1 MAAQSSLAV
10 KGLQTLAGVIDA
22 DYVGAIRVLMRN
34 DNYEATTL
42 NAQDCI
48 ARFVILSDQKGQW
61 HQLDALPPVIM
72 SERGFSPAEL
82 KVGARAYGSSSPLTA
97 APPKVE
103 AVAKGSHNIFAV
115 MFPGEEKN

>member
-22 DYVGAIRVLMRN
+22 DSVGAIRVLMRN
-34 DNYEATTL
+34 DKYEATTL

-48 ARFVILSDQKGQW
+48 ARFVTLADQKGQW

-72 SERGFSPAEL
+72 SKRGFSPAEL
-82 KVGARAYGSSSPLTA
+82 KVGARAYGSSSPLL
-97 APPKVE
+97 PLLQRSKRLPKGVII
-103 AVAKGSHNIFAV
+103 SLR
-115 MFPGEEKN
+115 